1 MMKVLHVITD
11 LDVGGAEKLLTQAV
25 PLLAQRDVEQL
36 VVSLSKPGVLAS
48 TLTESGMPVESLNM
62 SAGRPDLR
70 AFLRLR
76 QIIRTFQPDLIH
88 SWLYH
93 ADFYATLTAKGT
105 GIPLIWGLHNA
116 TLSPNA
122 KLSTRL
128 IVRFLANAS
137 KTAPRTIISCS
148 QTGAESHGNA
158 GYKREIMTFIPNG
171 FDIGQFQ
178 PDPDARAACR
188 AALGIRPDE
197 ILIGN
202 ISRFDAQKDHKTLIE
217 ALKMVA
223 QADPSHKIR
232 FLLAGKGLD
241 QDNSLLV
248 QWLESAGLTKQTLL
262 LGIRQD
268 VPALLNALDLFVLSS
283 IGEAFPLA
291 LGEAMS
297 CGVCCVSTDAGD
309 AAYLL
314 GEFGCVVPHSDPQ
327 ALAQAIQEVLALPE
341 LEKNRWQVGGR
352 KRIVESFSLE
362 KMSESYFD
370 VYKMCTRQD

>member
-1 MMKVLHVITD
+1 MKVLHVITD
-11 LDVGGAEKLLTQAV
+11 LDVGGAEKLLTQAA
-25 PLLAQRDVEQL
+25 PLLAQRDVEQF

-48 TLTESGMPVESLNM
+48 VLTESGIPVESLNM
-62 SAGRPDLR
+62 RAGRPDYH
-70 AFLRLR
+70 AYQRLR

-93 ADFYATLTAKGT
+93 ADFYATLASKGT

-171 FDIGQFQ
+171 FDTRQFQ
-178 PDPDARAACR
+178 PDPDIRTACR
-188 AALGIRPDE
+188 AALGIGPDE

-202 ISRFDAQKDHKTLIE
+202 ISRFDAQKDHKTLIA
-217 ALKMVA
+217 ALRIVA

-248 QWLESAGLTKQTLL
+248 QWLESAGLAKQTLL

-283 IGEAFPLA
+283 IGEAFPLV

-314 GEFGCVVPHSDPQ
+314 GEFGQVVPHSDAQ
-327 ALAQAIQEVLALPE
+327 ALAQAIQEVLALSE
-341 LEKNRWQVGGR
+341 LEKVRWQVGAR

-362 KMSESYFD
+362 KMCESYFD
-370 VYKMCTRQD
+370 VYKMCTRKD